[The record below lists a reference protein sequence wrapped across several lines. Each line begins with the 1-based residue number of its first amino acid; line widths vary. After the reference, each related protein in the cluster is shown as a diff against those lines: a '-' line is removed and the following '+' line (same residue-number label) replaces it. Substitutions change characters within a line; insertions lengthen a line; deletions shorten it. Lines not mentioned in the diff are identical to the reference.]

1 MCFLCW
7 CRLADRGWL
16 SADGCL
22 GRFREHHLPS
32 LGLHAHAHTCAASLM
47 THTNTFSLPRF
58 LFFFLPSFFFLPE
71 WQKHRGVLTVISS
84 ASLSL
89 FSVKGIFQGN
99 TLLLCGC
106 VCVCVRHVCK
116 WACVFI
122 TTGVGWIKAGCV
134 IDSHLHNLCWINLAD
149 KHASGLKKK
158 KNHPYLLCCATS
170 PGANIKSGCFYC
182 VYSLVHN
189 NFRIC
194 FP

>member
-1 MCFLCW
+1 MAAW
-7 CRLADRGWL
+7 
-16 SADGCL
+16 
-22 GRFREHHLPS
+22 
-32 LGLHAHAHTCAASLM
+32 AASENIIYPPSAYTLM
-47 THTNTFSLPRF
+47 HTRARPLSWHTLTHSAFPGF
-58 LFFFLPSFFFLPE
+58 VFFLPSFFFLPE
-71 WQKHRGVLTVISS
+71 WQKHQGVLTVISS

-158 KNHPYLLCCATS
+158 KIIHIYFAARL
-170 PGANIKSGCFYC
+170 
-182 VYSLVHN
+182 HRE
-189 NFRIC
+189 RI
-194 FP
+194 